1 MSKFLGE
8 ETVGV
13 GGGEALIDEAVGEMT
28 EFVRG
33 GSIVSLSK
41 KLV

>member
-1 MSKFLGE
+1 MGLE
-8 ETVGV
+8 W
-13 GGGEALIDEAVGEMT
+13 GEALIDEAVGEMT